1 MQQNQNQGTFKKSLI
16 LPIAMMFALLFLI
29 AFVTNLA
36 GSMGVILKNQFSTS
50 NAVSQLGT
58 FANFLAYAFMGVP
71 AGIILKRKGYKF
83 TSLLA
88 IMVGIVGVG
97 IQCLSGVAESFAVY
111 VCGAFVAGFSMCM
124 LNVVAMPM
132 LNTLGGGGNRG
143 NSLIQFGNTF
153 NSLGGTITPIL
164 VGYLVGDLATANI
177 KDAYPA
183 MYIAMGVFVLAFIVL
198 AFTQIPEPHLQT
210 KEERAVEKAKPKDKY
225 SPLSFRHFVLG
236 AIAIF
241 FYVGLENGIPN
252 TANLYISQEVDPAVA
267 GSVVGIY
274 WFLMLCG
281 RFLGAAVGSFISSK
295 NMLASFA
302 TLGIVLVLCSL
313 LVPQTA
319 TVSLFGTQLPL
330 SMVFIPLC
338 GLSTSIMFG
347 SIFNLSTEGL
357 GKYTP
362 VASGIYMA
370 LVCGGGVIP
379 VLQNYLADQFGAVQS
394 YWIVVLCL
402 LYILWYALSG
412 CKNVN
417 KDIPVD

>member
-1 MQQNQNQGTFKKSLI
+1 MQNNQTISRKSYA

-36 GSMGVILKNQFSTS
+36 GSMGVILKNQFETS

-88 IMVGIVGVG
+88 IAVGIAGVG
-97 IQCLSGVAESFAVY
+97 IQCLSGVAGSFAVY
-111 VCGAFVAGFSMCM
+111 VAGAFVAGFSMCM

-132 LNTLGGGGNRG
+132 LNTLGGGGNKG

-153 NSLGGTITPIL
+153 NSVGGTITPIL
-164 VGYLVGDLATANI
+164 VGYLVGDFATAQI
-177 KDAYPA
+177 ADAYPA
-183 MYIAMGVFVLAFIVL
+183 MYIAMGVFALAFIVIAL
-198 AFTQIPEPHLQT
+198 NKIPEPHLQSA
-210 KEERAVEKAKPKDKY
+210 KEREAEKKQPKDKY

-241 FYVGLENGIPN
+241 FYVGIENGIPN
-252 TANLYISQEVDPAVA
+252 TANLYISEVVNPAVA
-267 GSVVGIY
+267 GSVIGVY
-274 WFLMLCG
+274 WFLMMCG
-281 RFLGAAVGSFISSK
+281 RFIGAAVGSFISSK
-295 NMLASFA
+295 NMLAGVA
-302 TLGIVLVLCSL
+302 TLGIILVLCAL
-313 LVPQTA
+313 LVPDTA
-319 TVSLFGTQLPL
+319 QINLFGAELPL
-330 SMVFIPLC
+330 SMLFVPLC
-338 GLSTSIMFG
+338 GLATSVMFG
-347 SIFNLSTEGL
+347 GIFNLSTEGL

-379 VLQNYLADQFGAVQS
+379 VLQNYLADHFGAVQS

-417 KDIPVD
+417 KNIPVD

>member
-1 MQQNQNQGTFKKSLI
+1 MQNNQTISRKSYA

-36 GSMGVILKNQFSTS
+36 GSMGVILKNQFETS

-71 AGIILKRKGYKF
+71 AGMILKRKGYKF

-88 IMVGIVGVG
+88 IAVGIAGVG
-97 IQCLSGVAESFAVY
+97 IQCLSGVAGSFAVY
-111 VCGAFVAGFSMCM
+111 VAGAFVAGFSMCM

-132 LNTLGGGGNRG
+132 LNTLGGGGNKG

-153 NSLGGTITPIL
+153 NSVGGTITPIL
-164 VGYLVGDLATANI
+164 VGYLVGDFATAQI
-177 KDAYPA
+177 ADAYPA
-183 MYIAMGVFVLAFIVL
+183 MYIAMGVFALAFVVIAL
-198 AFTQIPEPHLQT
+198 NKIPEPHLQSA
-210 KEERAVEKAKPKDKY
+210 KEREDEKKQPKDKY

-241 FYVGLENGIPN
+241 FYVGIENGIPN
-252 TANLYISQEVDPAVA
+252 TANLYISEVVNPAVA
-267 GSVVGIY
+267 GSVIGVY
-274 WFLMLCG
+274 WFLMMCG
-281 RFLGAAVGSFISSK
+281 RFIGAAVGSFISSK
-295 NMLASFA
+295 NMLAGVA
-302 TLGIVLVLCSL
+302 TLGIILVLCAL
-313 LVPQTA
+313 LVPDTA
-319 TVSLFGTQLPL
+319 QINLFGAELPL
-330 SMVFIPLC
+330 SMLFIPLC
-338 GLSTSIMFG
+338 GLATSVMFG
-347 SIFNLSTEGL
+347 GIFNLSTEGL

-379 VLQNYLADQFGAVQS
+379 VLQNYLADHFGAVQS

-417 KDIPVD
+417 KNIPVG

>member
-1 MQQNQNQGTFKKSLI
+1 MQNNQTISRKSYA

-36 GSMGVILKNQFSTS
+36 GSMGVILKNQFETS

-71 AGIILKRKGYKF
+71 AGMILKRKGYKF

-88 IMVGIVGVG
+88 IAVGIAGVG
-97 IQCLSGVAESFAVY
+97 IQCLSGVAGSFAVY
-111 VCGAFVAGFSMCM
+111 VAGAFVAGFSMCM

-132 LNTLGGGGNRG
+132 LNTLGGGGNKG

-153 NSLGGTITPIL
+153 NSVGGTITPIL
-164 VGYLVGDLATANI
+164 VGYLVGDFATAQI
-177 KDAYPA
+177 ADAYPA
-183 MYIAMGVFVLAFIVL
+183 MYIAMGVFALAFVVIAL
-198 AFTQIPEPHLQT
+198 NKIPEPHLQSA
-210 KEERAVEKAKPKDKY
+210 KEREDEKKQPKDKY

-241 FYVGLENGIPN
+241 FYVGIENGIPN
-252 TANLYISQEVDPAVA
+252 TANLYISEVVNPAVA
-267 GSVVGIY
+267 GSVIGVY
-274 WFLMLCG
+274 WFLMMCG
-281 RFLGAAVGSFISSK
+281 RFIGAAVGSFISSK
-295 NMLASFA
+295 NMLAGVA
-302 TLGIVLVLCSL
+302 TLGIILVLCAL
-313 LVPQTA
+313 LVPDTA
-319 TVSLFGTQLPL
+319 QINLFGAELPL
-330 SMVFIPLC
+330 SMLFIPLC
-338 GLSTSIMFG
+338 GLATSVMFG
-347 SIFNLSTEGL
+347 GIFNLSTEGL

-379 VLQNYLADQFGAVQS
+379 VLQNYLADHFGAVQS

-417 KDIPVD
+417 KNIPV

>member
-1 MQQNQNQGTFKKSLI
+1 MQNNQTISRKSYA

-36 GSMGVILKNQFSTS
+36 GSMGVILKNQFETS

-71 AGIILKRKGYKF
+71 AGMILKRKGYKF

-88 IMVGIVGVG
+88 IAVGIAGVG
-97 IQCLSGVAESFAVY
+97 IQCLSGVAGSFAVY
-111 VCGAFVAGFSMCM
+111 VAGAFVAGFSMCM

-132 LNTLGGGGNRG
+132 LNTLGGGGNKG

-153 NSLGGTITPIL
+153 NSVGGTITPIL
-164 VGYLVGDLATANI
+164 VGYLVGDFATAQI
-177 KDAYPA
+177 ADAYPA
-183 MYIAMGVFVLAFIVL
+183 MYIAMGVFALAFIVIAL
-198 AFTQIPEPHLQT
+198 NKIPEPHLQSA
-210 KEERAVEKAKPKDKY
+210 KEREDEKKQPKDKY

-241 FYVGLENGIPN
+241 FYVGIENGIPN
-252 TANLYISQEVDPAVA
+252 TANLYISEVVNPAVA
-267 GSVVGIY
+267 GSVIGVY
-274 WFLMLCG
+274 WFLMMCG
-281 RFLGAAVGSFISSK
+281 RFIGAAVGSFISSK
-295 NMLASFA
+295 NMLAGVA
-302 TLGIVLVLCSL
+302 TLGIILVLCAL
-313 LVPQTA
+313 LVPDTA
-319 TVSLFGTQLPL
+319 QINLFGAELPL
-330 SMVFIPLC
+330 SMLFVPLC
-338 GLSTSIMFG
+338 GLATSVMFG
-347 SIFNLSTEGL
+347 GIFNLSTEGL

-379 VLQNYLADQFGAVQS
+379 VLQNYLADHFGAVQS

-417 KDIPVD
+417 KNIPVD

>member
-1 MQQNQNQGTFKKSLI
+1 MQNNQTISRKSYA

-36 GSMGVILKNQFSTS
+36 GSMGVILKNQFETS

-88 IMVGIVGVG
+88 IAVGIAGVG
-97 IQCLSGVAESFAVY
+97 IQCLSGVAGSFAVY
-111 VCGAFVAGFSMCM
+111 VAGAFVAGFSMCM

-132 LNTLGGGGNRG
+132 LNTLGGGGNKG
-143 NSLIQFGNTF
+143 NSFIQFGNTF
-153 NSLGGTITPIL
+153 NSVGGTITPIL
-164 VGYLVGDLATANI
+164 VGYLVGDFATAQI
-177 KDAYPA
+177 ADAYPA
-183 MYIAMGVFVLAFIVL
+183 MYIAMGVFALAFVVIAL
-198 AFTQIPEPHLQT
+198 NKIPEPHLQSA
-210 KEERAVEKAKPKDKY
+210 KEREDEKKQPKDKY

-241 FYVGLENGIPN
+241 FYVGIENGIPN
-252 TANLYISQEVDPAVA
+252 TANLYISEVVNPAVA
-267 GSVVGIY
+267 GSVIGVY
-274 WFLMLCG
+274 WFLMMCG
-281 RFLGAAVGSFISSK
+281 RFIGAAVGSFISSK
-295 NMLASFA
+295 NMLAGVA
-302 TLGIVLVLCSL
+302 TLGIILVLCAL
-313 LVPQTA
+313 LVPDTA
-319 TVSLFGTQLPL
+319 QINLFRAELPL
-330 SMVFIPLC
+330 SMLFIPLC
-338 GLSTSIMFG
+338 GLATSVMFG
-347 SIFNLSTEGL
+347 GIFNLSTEGL

-379 VLQNYLADQFGAVQS
+379 VLQNYLADHFGAVQS

-417 KDIPVD
+417 KNIPVD

>member
-1 MQQNQNQGTFKKSLI
+1 MQNNQTISRKSYA

-36 GSMGVILKNQFSTS
+36 GSMGVILKNQFETS

-88 IMVGIVGVG
+88 IAVGIAGVG
-97 IQCLSGVAESFAVY
+97 IQCLSGVAGSFAVY
-111 VCGAFVAGFSMCM
+111 VAGAFVAGFSMCM

-132 LNTLGGGGNRG
+132 LNTLGGGGNKG

-153 NSLGGTITPIL
+153 NSVGGTITPIL
-164 VGYLVGDLATANI
+164 VGYLVGDFATAQI
-177 KDAYPA
+177 ADAYPA
-183 MYIAMGVFVLAFIVL
+183 MYIAMGVFALAFIVIAL
-198 AFTQIPEPHLQT
+198 NKIPEPHLQSA
-210 KEERAVEKAKPKDKY
+210 KEREAEKKQPKDKY

-241 FYVGLENGIPN
+241 FYVGIENGIPN
-252 TANLYISQEVDPAVA
+252 TANLYISEVVNPAVA
-267 GSVVGIY
+267 GSVIGVY
-274 WFLMLCG
+274 WFLMMCG
-281 RFLGAAVGSFISSK
+281 RFIGAAVGSFISSK
-295 NMLASFA
+295 NMLAGVA
-302 TLGIVLVLCSL
+302 TLGIILVLCAL
-313 LVPQTA
+313 LVPDTA
-319 TVSLFGTQLPL
+319 QINLFGAELPL
-330 SMVFIPLC
+330 SMLFIPLC
-338 GLSTSIMFG
+338 GLATSVMFG
-347 SIFNLSTEGL
+347 GIFNLSTEGL

-379 VLQNYLADQFGAVQS
+379 VLQNYLADHFGAVQS

-417 KDIPVD
+417 KNIPVD

>member
-1 MQQNQNQGTFKKSLI
+1 MQNNQTISRKSYA

-36 GSMGVILKNQFSTS
+36 GSMGVILKNQFETS

-88 IMVGIVGVG
+88 IAVGIAGVG
-97 IQCLSGVAESFAVY
+97 IQCLSGVAGSFAVY
-111 VCGAFVAGFSMCM
+111 VAGAFVAGFSMCM

-132 LNTLGGGGNRG
+132 LNTLGGGGNKG
-143 NSLIQFGNTF
+143 NSFIQFGNTF
-153 NSLGGTITPIL
+153 NSVGGTITPIL
-164 VGYLVGDLATANI
+164 VGYLVGDFATAQI
-177 KDAYPA
+177 ADAYPA
-183 MYIAMGVFVLAFIVL
+183 MYIAMGVFALAFVVISL
-198 AFTQIPEPHLQT
+198 NKIPEPHLQSA
-210 KEERAVEKAKPKDKY
+210 KEREAEKKQPKDKY

-241 FYVGLENGIPN
+241 FYVGIENGIPN
-252 TANLYISQEVDPAVA
+252 TANLYISEVVNPAVA
-267 GSVVGIY
+267 GSVIGVY
-274 WFLMLCG
+274 WFLMMCG
-281 RFLGAAVGSFISSK
+281 RFIGAAVGSFISSK
-295 NMLASFA
+295 NMLAGVA
-302 TLGIVLVLCSL
+302 TLGIILVLCAL
-313 LVPQTA
+313 LVPDTA
-319 TVSLFGTQLPL
+319 QINLFGAELPL
-330 SMVFIPLC
+330 SMLFIPLC
-338 GLSTSIMFG
+338 GLATSVMFG
-347 SIFNLSTEGL
+347 GIFNLSTEGL

-379 VLQNYLADQFGAVQS
+379 VLQNYLADHFGAVQS

-417 KDIPVD
+417 KNIPVD

>member
-1 MQQNQNQGTFKKSLI
+1 MQNNQTFSRKSYA

-36 GSMGVILKNQFSTS
+36 GSMGVILKNQFETS

-88 IMVGIVGVG
+88 IAVGIAGVG
-97 IQCLSGVAESFAVY
+97 IQCLSGVAGSFAVY
-111 VCGAFVAGFSMCM
+111 VAGAFVAGFSMCM

-132 LNTLGGGGNRG
+132 LNTLGGGGNKG
-143 NSLIQFGNTF
+143 NSFIQFGNTF
-153 NSLGGTITPIL
+153 NSVGGTITPIL
-164 VGYLVGDLATANI
+164 VGYLVGDFATAQI
-177 KDAYPA
+177 ADAYPA
-183 MYIAMGVFVLAFIVL
+183 MYIAMGVFALAFVVIAL
-198 AFTQIPEPHLQT
+198 NKIPEPHLQSA
-210 KEERAVEKAKPKDKY
+210 KEREDEKKQPKDKY

-241 FYVGLENGIPN
+241 FYVGIENGIPN
-252 TANLYISQEVDPAVA
+252 TANLYISEVVNPAVA
-267 GSVVGIY
+267 GSVIGVY
-274 WFLMLCG
+274 WFLMMCG
-281 RFLGAAVGSFISSK
+281 RFIGAAVGSFISSK
-295 NMLASFA
+295 NMLTGVA
-302 TLGIVLVLCSL
+302 TLGIILVLCAL
-313 LVPQTA
+313 LVPDTA
-319 TVSLFGTQLPL
+319 QINLFGAELPL
-330 SMVFIPLC
+330 SMLFIPLC
-338 GLSTSIMFG
+338 GLATSVMFG
-347 SIFNLSTEGL
+347 GIFNLSTEGL

-379 VLQNYLADQFGAVQS
+379 VLQNYLADHFGAVQS

-417 KDIPVD
+417 KNIPVD

>member
-1 MQQNQNQGTFKKSLI
+1 MQNNQTISRKSYA

-36 GSMGVILKNQFSTS
+36 GSMGVILKNQFETS

-88 IMVGIVGVG
+88 IAVGIAGVG
-97 IQCLSGVAESFAVY
+97 IQCLSGVAGSFAVY
-111 VCGAFVAGFSMCM
+111 VAGAFVAGFSMCM

-132 LNTLGGGGNRG
+132 LNTLGGGGNKG
-143 NSLIQFGNTF
+143 NSFIQFGNTF
-153 NSLGGTITPIL
+153 NSVGGTITPIL
-164 VGYLVGDLATANI
+164 VGYLVGDFATAQIAN
-177 KDAYPA
+177 AYPA
-183 MYIAMGVFVLAFIVL
+183 MYIAMGVFALAFVVIAL
-198 AFTQIPEPHLQT
+198 NKIPEPHLQSA
-210 KEERAVEKAKPKDKY
+210 KEREAEKKQPKDKY

-241 FYVGLENGIPN
+241 FYVGIENGIPN
-252 TANLYISQEVDPAVA
+252 TANLYISEVVNPAVA
-267 GSVVGIY
+267 GSVIGVY
-274 WFLMLCG
+274 WFLMMCG
-281 RFLGAAVGSFISSK
+281 RFIGAAVGSFISSK
-295 NMLASFA
+295 NMLAGVA
-302 TLGIVLVLCSL
+302 TLGIILVLCAL
-313 LVPQTA
+313 LVPDTA
-319 TVSLFGTQLPL
+319 QINLFGAELPL
-330 SMVFIPLC
+330 SMLFIPLC
-338 GLSTSIMFG
+338 GLATSVMFG
-347 SIFNLSTEGL
+347 GIFNLSTEGL

-379 VLQNYLADQFGAVQS
+379 VLQNYLADHFGAVQS

-417 KDIPVD
+417 KNIPVD

>member
-1 MQQNQNQGTFKKSLI
+1 MQNNQTISRKSYA

-36 GSMGVILKNQFSTS
+36 GSMGVILKNQFETS

-88 IMVGIVGVG
+88 IAVGIAGVG
-97 IQCLSGVAESFAVY
+97 IQCLSGVAGSFAVY
-111 VCGAFVAGFSMCM
+111 VAGAFVAGFSMCM

-132 LNTLGGGGNRG
+132 LNTLGGGGNKG
-143 NSLIQFGNTF
+143 NSFIQFGNTF
-153 NSLGGTITPIL
+153 NSVGGTITPIL
-164 VGYLVGDLATANI
+164 VGYLVGDFATAQI
-177 KDAYPA
+177 ADAYPA
-183 MYIAMGVFVLAFIVL
+183 MYIAMGVFALAFVVIAL
-198 AFTQIPEPHLQT
+198 NKIPEPHLQSA
-210 KEERAVEKAKPKDKY
+210 KEREDEKKQPKDKY

-241 FYVGLENGIPN
+241 FYVGIENGIPN
-252 TANLYISQEVDPAVA
+252 TANLYISEVVNPAVA
-267 GSVVGIY
+267 GSVIGVY
-274 WFLMLCG
+274 WFLMMCG
-281 RFLGAAVGSFISSK
+281 RFIGAAVGSFISSK
-295 NMLASFA
+295 NMLAGVA
-302 TLGIVLVLCSL
+302 TLGIILVLCAL
-313 LVPQTA
+313 LVPDTA
-319 TVSLFGTQLPL
+319 QINLFGAELPL
-330 SMVFIPLC
+330 SMLFIPLC
-338 GLSTSIMFG
+338 GLATSVMFG
-347 SIFNLSTEGL
+347 GIFNLSTEGL

-379 VLQNYLADQFGAVQS
+379 VLQNYLADHFGAVQS

-417 KDIPVD
+417 KNIPVD

>member
-1 MQQNQNQGTFKKSLI
+1 MQNNQTISRKSYA

-36 GSMGVILKNQFSTS
+36 GSMGVILKNQFETS

-71 AGIILKRKGYKF
+71 AGMILKRKGYKF

-88 IMVGIVGVG
+88 IAVGIAGVG
-97 IQCLSGVAESFAVY
+97 IQCLSGVAGSFAVY
-111 VCGAFVAGFSMCM
+111 VAGAFVAGFSMCM

-132 LNTLGGGGNRG
+132 LNTLGGGGNKG
-143 NSLIQFGNTF
+143 NSFIQFGNTF
-153 NSLGGTITPIL
+153 NSVGGTITPIL
-164 VGYLVGDLATANI
+164 VGYLVGDFATAQI
-177 KDAYPA
+177 ADAYPA
-183 MYIAMGVFVLAFIVL
+183 MYIAMGVFALAFVVIAL
-198 AFTQIPEPHLQT
+198 NKIPEPHLQSA
-210 KEERAVEKAKPKDKY
+210 KEREDEKKQPKDKY

-241 FYVGLENGIPN
+241 FYVGIENGIPN
-252 TANLYISQEVDPAVA
+252 TANLYISEVVNPAVA
-267 GSVVGIY
+267 GSVIGVY
-274 WFLMLCG
+274 WFLMMCG
-281 RFLGAAVGSFISSK
+281 RFIGAAVGSFISSK
-295 NMLASFA
+295 NMLAGVA
-302 TLGIVLVLCSL
+302 TLGIILVLCAL
-313 LVPQTA
+313 LVPDTA
-319 TVSLFGTQLPL
+319 QINLFGAELPL
-330 SMVFIPLC
+330 SMLFIPLC
-338 GLSTSIMFG
+338 GLATSVMFG
-347 SIFNLSTEGL
+347 GIFNLSTEGL

-379 VLQNYLADQFGAVQS
+379 VLQNYLADHFGAVQS

-417 KDIPVD
+417 KNIPVD

>member
-1 MQQNQNQGTFKKSLI
+1 MEFE
-16 LPIAMMFALLFLI
+16 
-29 AFVTNLA
+29 
-36 GSMGVILKNQFSTS
+36 TS

-71 AGIILKRKGYKF
+71 AGMILKRKGYKF

-88 IMVGIVGVG
+88 IAVGIAGVG
-97 IQCLSGVAESFAVY
+97 IQCLSGVAGSFAVY
-111 VCGAFVAGFSMCM
+111 VAGAFVAGFSMCM

-132 LNTLGGGGNRG
+132 LNTLGGGGNKG

-153 NSLGGTITPIL
+153 NSVGGTITPIL
-164 VGYLVGDLATANI
+164 VGYLVGDFATAQI
-177 KDAYPA
+177 ADAYPA
-183 MYIAMGVFVLAFIVL
+183 MYIAMGVFALAFVVIAL
-198 AFTQIPEPHLQT
+198 NKIPEPHLQSA
-210 KEERAVEKAKPKDKY
+210 KEREDEKKQPKDKY

-241 FYVGLENGIPN
+241 FYVGIENGIPN
-252 TANLYISQEVDPAVA
+252 TANLYISEVVNPAVA
-267 GSVVGIY
+267 GSVIGVY
-274 WFLMLCG
+274 WFLMMCG
-281 RFLGAAVGSFISSK
+281 RFIGAAVGSFISSK
-295 NMLASFA
+295 NMLAGVA
-302 TLGIVLVLCSL
+302 TLGIILVLCAL
-313 LVPQTA
+313 LVPDTA
-319 TVSLFGTQLPL
+319 QINLFGAELPL
-330 SMVFIPLC
+330 SMLFIPLC
-338 GLSTSIMFG
+338 GLATSVMFG
-347 SIFNLSTEGL
+347 GIFNLSTEGL

-379 VLQNYLADQFGAVQS
+379 VLQNYLADHFGAVQS

-417 KDIPVD
+417 KNIPVD

>member
-1 MQQNQNQGTFKKSLI
+1 MQNNQTISRKSYA

-36 GSMGVILKNQFSTS
+36 GSMGVILKNQFETS

-71 AGIILKRKGYKF
+71 AGMILKRKGYKF

-88 IMVGIVGVG
+88 IAVGIAGVG
-97 IQCLSGVAESFAVY
+97 IQCLSGVAGSFAVY
-111 VCGAFVAGFSMCM
+111 VAGAFVAGFSMCM

-132 LNTLGGGGNRG
+132 LNTLGGGGNKG

-153 NSLGGTITPIL
+153 NSVGGTITPIL
-164 VGYLVGDLATANI
+164 VGYLVGDFATAQI
-177 KDAYPA
+177 ADAYPA
-183 MYIAMGVFVLAFIVL
+183 MYIAMGVFALAFVVIAL
-198 AFTQIPEPHLQT
+198 NKIPEPHLQSA
-210 KEERAVEKAKPKDKY
+210 KEREDEKKQPKDKY

-241 FYVGLENGIPN
+241 FYVGIENGIPN
-252 TANLYISQEVDPAVA
+252 TANLYISEVVNPAVA
-267 GSVVGIY
+267 GSVIGVY
-274 WFLMLCG
+274 WFLMMCG
-281 RFLGAAVGSFISSK
+281 RFIGAAVGSFISSK
-295 NMLASFA
+295 NMLAGVA
-302 TLGIVLVLCSL
+302 TLGIILVLCAL
-313 LVPQTA
+313 LVPDTA
-319 TVSLFGTQLPL
+319 QINLFGAELPL
-330 SMVFIPLC
+330 SMLFIPLC
-338 GLSTSIMFG
+338 GLATSVMFG
-347 SIFNLSTEGL
+347 GIFNLSTEGL

-379 VLQNYLADQFGAVQS
+379 VLQNHLADHFGAVQS

-417 KDIPVD
+417 KNIPVD

>member
-1 MQQNQNQGTFKKSLI
+1 MQNNQTISRKSYA

-36 GSMGVILKNQFSTS
+36 GSMGVILKNQFETS

-88 IMVGIVGVG
+88 IAVGIAGVG
-97 IQCLSGVAESFAVY
+97 IQCLSGVAGSFAVY
-111 VCGAFVAGFSMCM
+111 VAGAFVAGFSMCM

-132 LNTLGGGGNRG
+132 LNTLGGGGNKG

-153 NSLGGTITPIL
+153 NSVGGTITPIL
-164 VGYLVGDLATANI
+164 VGYLVGDFATAQI
-177 KDAYPA
+177 ADAYPA
-183 MYIAMGVFVLAFIVL
+183 MYIAMGVFALAFVVIAL
-198 AFTQIPEPHLQT
+198 NKIPEPHLQSA
-210 KEERAVEKAKPKDKY
+210 KEREDEKKQPKDKY

-241 FYVGLENGIPN
+241 FYVGIENGIPN
-252 TANLYISQEVDPAVA
+252 TANLYISEVVNPAVA
-267 GSVVGIY
+267 GSVIGVY
-274 WFLMLCG
+274 WFLMMCG
-281 RFLGAAVGSFISSK
+281 RFIGAAVGSFISSK
-295 NMLASFA
+295 NMLTGVA
-302 TLGIVLVLCSL
+302 TLGIILVLCAL
-313 LVPQTA
+313 LVPDTA
-319 TVSLFGTQLPL
+319 QINLFGAELPL
-330 SMVFIPLC
+330 SMLFIPLC
-338 GLSTSIMFG
+338 GLATSVMFG
-347 SIFNLSTEGL
+347 GIFNLSTEGL

-379 VLQNYLADQFGAVQS
+379 VLQNYLADHFGAVQS

-417 KDIPVD
+417 KNIPVD

>member
-1 MQQNQNQGTFKKSLI
+1 MQNNQTISRKSYA

-36 GSMGVILKNQFSTS
+36 GSMGVILKNQFETS

-71 AGIILKRKGYKF
+71 AGMILKRKGYKF

-88 IMVGIVGVG
+88 IAVGIAGVG
-97 IQCLSGVAESFAVY
+97 IQCLSGVAGSFAVY
-111 VCGAFVAGFSMCM
+111 VAGAFVAGFSMCM

-132 LNTLGGGGNRG
+132 LNTLGGGGNKG

-153 NSLGGTITPIL
+153 NSVGGTITPIL
-164 VGYLVGDLATANI
+164 VGYLVGDFATAQI
-177 KDAYPA
+177 ADAYPA
-183 MYIAMGVFVLAFIVL
+183 MYIAMGVFALAFVVIVL
-198 AFTQIPEPHLQT
+198 NKIPEPHLQSA
-210 KEERAVEKAKPKDKY
+210 KEREDEKKQPKDKY

-241 FYVGLENGIPN
+241 FYVGIENGIPN
-252 TANLYISQEVDPAVA
+252 TANLYISEVVNPAVA
-267 GSVVGIY
+267 GSVIGVY
-274 WFLMLCG
+274 WFLMMCG
-281 RFLGAAVGSFISSK
+281 RFIGAAVGSFISSK
-295 NMLASFA
+295 NMLAGVA
-302 TLGIVLVLCSL
+302 TLGIILVLCAL
-313 LVPQTA
+313 LVPDTA
-319 TVSLFGTQLPL
+319 QINLFGAELPL
-330 SMVFIPLC
+330 SMLFIPLC
-338 GLSTSIMFG
+338 GLATSVMFG
-347 SIFNLSTEGL
+347 GIFNLSTEGL

-379 VLQNYLADQFGAVQS
+379 VLQNYLADHFGAVQS

-417 KDIPVD
+417 KNIPVD

>member
-1 MQQNQNQGTFKKSLI
+1 MQNNQTISRKSYA

-36 GSMGVILKNQFSTS
+36 GSMGVILKNQFETS

-88 IMVGIVGVG
+88 IAVGIAGVG
-97 IQCLSGVAESFAVY
+97 IQCLSGVAGSFAVY
-111 VCGAFVAGFSMCM
+111 VAGAFVAGFSMCM

-132 LNTLGGGGNRG
+132 LNTLGGGGNKG
-143 NSLIQFGNTF
+143 NSFIQFGNTF
-153 NSLGGTITPIL
+153 NSVGGTITPIL
-164 VGYLVGDLATANI
+164 VGYLVGDFATAQI
-177 KDAYPA
+177 ADAYPA
-183 MYIAMGVFVLAFIVL
+183 MYIAMGVFALAFVVIAL
-198 AFTQIPEPHLQT
+198 NKIPEPHLQSA
-210 KEERAVEKAKPKDKY
+210 KEREDEKKQPKDKY

-241 FYVGLENGIPN
+241 FYVGIENGIPN
-252 TANLYISQEVDPAVA
+252 TANLYISEVVNPAVA
-267 GSVVGIY
+267 GSVIGVY
-274 WFLMLCG
+274 WFLMMCG
-281 RFLGAAVGSFISSK
+281 RFIGAAVGSFISSK
-295 NMLASFA
+295 NMLTGVA
-302 TLGIVLVLCSL
+302 TLGIILVLCAL
-313 LVPQTA
+313 LVPDTA
-319 TVSLFGTQLPL
+319 QINLFGAELPL
-330 SMVFIPLC
+330 SMLFIPLC
-338 GLSTSIMFG
+338 GLATSVMFG
-347 SIFNLSTEGL
+347 GIFNLSTEGL

-379 VLQNYLADQFGAVQS
+379 VLQNYLADHFGAVQS

-417 KDIPVD
+417 KNIPVG

>member
-1 MQQNQNQGTFKKSLI
+1 MQNNQTISRKSYA

-36 GSMGVILKNQFSTS
+36 GSMGVILKNQFETS

-88 IMVGIVGVG
+88 IAVGIAGVG
-97 IQCLSGVAESFAVY
+97 IQCLSGVAGSFAVY
-111 VCGAFVAGFSMCM
+111 VAGAFVAGFSMCM

-132 LNTLGGGGNRG
+132 LNTLGGGGNKG

-153 NSLGGTITPIL
+153 NSVGGTITPIL
-164 VGYLVGDLATANI
+164 VGYLVGDFATAQI
-177 KDAYPA
+177 ADAYPA
-183 MYIAMGVFVLAFIVL
+183 MYIAMGVFALAFIVIAL
-198 AFTQIPEPHLQT
+198 NKIPEPHLQSA
-210 KEERAVEKAKPKDKY
+210 KEREAEKKQPKDKY

-241 FYVGLENGIPN
+241 FYVGIENGIPN
-252 TANLYISQEVDPAVA
+252 TANLYISEVVNPAVA
-267 GSVVGIY
+267 GSVIGVY
-274 WFLMLCG
+274 WFLMMCG
-281 RFLGAAVGSFISSK
+281 RFIGAAVGSFISSK
-295 NMLASFA
+295 NMLAGVA
-302 TLGIVLVLCSL
+302 TLGIILVLCAL
-313 LVPQTA
+313 LVPDTA
-319 TVSLFGTQLPL
+319 QINLFGAELPL
-330 SMVFIPLC
+330 SMLFIPLC
-338 GLSTSIMFG
+338 GLATSVMFG
-347 SIFNLSTEGL
+347 GIFNLSTEGL

-379 VLQNYLADQFGAVQS
+379 VLQNYLADHFGAVQS

-417 KDIPVD
+417 KNIPID

>member
-1 MQQNQNQGTFKKSLI
+1 MQNNQTISRKSYA

-36 GSMGVILKNQFSTS
+36 GSMGVILKNQFETS

-71 AGIILKRKGYKF
+71 AGMILKRKGYKF

-88 IMVGIVGVG
+88 IAVGIAGVG
-97 IQCLSGVAESFAVY
+97 IQCLSGVAGSFAVY
-111 VCGAFVAGFSMCM
+111 VAGAFVAGFSMCM

-132 LNTLGGGGNRG
+132 LNTLGGGGNKG
-143 NSLIQFGNTF
+143 NSFIQFGNTF
-153 NSLGGTITPIL
+153 NSVGGTITPIL
-164 VGYLVGDLATANI
+164 VGYLVGDFATAQI
-177 KDAYPA
+177 ADAYPA
-183 MYIAMGVFVLAFIVL
+183 MYIAMGVFALAFVVIAL
-198 AFTQIPEPHLQT
+198 NKIPEPHLQSA
-210 KEERAVEKAKPKDKY
+210 KEREDEKKQPKDKY

-241 FYVGLENGIPN
+241 FYVGIENGIPN
-252 TANLYISQEVDPAVA
+252 TANLYISEVLNPAVA
-267 GSVVGIY
+267 GSVIGVY
-274 WFLMLCG
+274 WFLMMCG
-281 RFLGAAVGSFISSK
+281 RFIGAAVGSFISSK
-295 NMLASFA
+295 NMLAGVA
-302 TLGIVLVLCSL
+302 TLGIILVLCAL
-313 LVPQTA
+313 LVPDTA
-319 TVSLFGTQLPL
+319 QINLFGAELPL
-330 SMVFIPLC
+330 SMLFIPLC
-338 GLSTSIMFG
+338 GLATSVMFG
-347 SIFNLSTEGL
+347 GIFNLSTEGL

-379 VLQNYLADQFGAVQS
+379 VLQNYLADHFGAVQS

-417 KDIPVD
+417 KNIPVD

>member
-1 MQQNQNQGTFKKSLI
+1 MQNNQTISRKSYA

-36 GSMGVILKNQFSTS
+36 GSMGVILKNQFETS

-71 AGIILKRKGYKF
+71 AGMILKRKGYKF

-88 IMVGIVGVG
+88 IAVGIAGVG
-97 IQCLSGVAESFAVY
+97 IQCLSGVAGSFAVY
-111 VCGAFVAGFSMCM
+111 VAGAFVAGFSMCM

-132 LNTLGGGGNRG
+132 LNTLGGGGNKG
-143 NSLIQFGNTF
+143 NSFIQFGNTF
-153 NSLGGTITPIL
+153 NSVGGTITPIL
-164 VGYLVGDLATANI
+164 VGYLVGDFATAQI
-177 KDAYPA
+177 ADAYPA
-183 MYIAMGVFVLAFIVL
+183 MYIAMGVFALAFVVIAL
-198 AFTQIPEPHLQT
+198 NKIPEPHLQSA
-210 KEERAVEKAKPKDKY
+210 KEREDEKKQPKDKY

-241 FYVGLENGIPN
+241 FYVGIENGIPN
-252 TANLYISQEVDPAVA
+252 TANLYISEVVNPAVA
-267 GSVVGIY
+267 GSVIGVY
-274 WFLMLCG
+274 WFLMMCG
-281 RFLGAAVGSFISSK
+281 RFIGAAVGSFISSK
-295 NMLASFA
+295 NMLTGVA
-302 TLGIVLVLCSL
+302 TLGIILVLCAL
-313 LVPQTA
+313 LVPDTA
-319 TVSLFGTQLPL
+319 QINLFGAELPL
-330 SMVFIPLC
+330 SMLFIPLC
-338 GLSTSIMFG
+338 GLATSVMFG
-347 SIFNLSTEGL
+347 GIFNLSTEGL

-379 VLQNYLADQFGAVQS
+379 VLQNYLADHFGAVQS

-417 KDIPVD
+417 KNIPVD

>member
-1 MQQNQNQGTFKKSLI
+1 MQNNQTISRKSYA

-36 GSMGVILKNQFSTS
+36 GSMGVILKNQFETS

-71 AGIILKRKGYKF
+71 AGMILKRKGYKF

-88 IMVGIVGVG
+88 IAVGIAGVG
-97 IQCLSGVAESFAVY
+97 IQCLSGVAGSFAVY
-111 VCGAFVAGFSMCM
+111 VAGAFVAGFSMCM

-132 LNTLGGGGNRG
+132 LNTLGGGGNKG

-153 NSLGGTITPIL
+153 NSVGGTITPIL
-164 VGYLVGDLATANI
+164 VGYLVGDFATAQI
-177 KDAYPA
+177 ADAYPA
-183 MYIAMGVFVLAFIVL
+183 MYIAMGVFALAFVVIAL
-198 AFTQIPEPHLQT
+198 NKIPEPHLQSA
-210 KEERAVEKAKPKDKY
+210 KEREDEKKQPKDKY

-241 FYVGLENGIPN
+241 FYVGIENGIPN
-252 TANLYISQEVDPAVA
+252 TANLYISEVVNPAVA
-267 GSVVGIY
+267 GSVIGVY
-274 WFLMLCG
+274 WFLMMCG
-281 RFLGAAVGSFISSK
+281 RFIGAAVGSFISSK
-295 NMLASFA
+295 NMLAGVA
-302 TLGIVLVLCSL
+302 TLGIILVLCAL
-313 LVPQTA
+313 LVPDTA
-319 TVSLFGTQLPL
+319 QINLFGAELPL
-330 SMVFIPLC
+330 SMLFIPLC
-338 GLSTSIMFG
+338 GLATSVMFG
-347 SIFNLSTEGL
+347 GIFNLSTEGL

-379 VLQNYLADQFGAVQS
+379 VLQNYLADHFGAVQS

-417 KDIPVD
+417 KNIPVD

>member
-1 MQQNQNQGTFKKSLI
+1 MQNNQTISRKSYA

-36 GSMGVILKNQFSTS
+36 GSMGVILKNQFETS

-71 AGIILKRKGYKF
+71 AGMILKRKGYKF

-88 IMVGIVGVG
+88 IAVGIAGVG
-97 IQCLSGVAESFAVY
+97 IQCLSGVAGSFAVY
-111 VCGAFVAGFSMCM
+111 VAGAFVAGFSMCM

-132 LNTLGGGGNRG
+132 LNTLGGGGNKG

-153 NSLGGTITPIL
+153 NSVGGTITPIL
-164 VGYLVGDLATANI
+164 VGYLVGDFATAQI
-177 KDAYPA
+177 ADAYPA
-183 MYIAMGVFVLAFIVL
+183 MYIAMGVFALAFVVIAL
-198 AFTQIPEPHLQT
+198 NKIPEPHLQSA
-210 KEERAVEKAKPKDKY
+210 KEREAEKKQPKDKY

-241 FYVGLENGIPN
+241 FYVGIENGIPN
-252 TANLYISQEVDPAVA
+252 TANLYISEVVNPAVA
-267 GSVVGIY
+267 GSVIGVY
-274 WFLMLCG
+274 WFLMMCG
-281 RFLGAAVGSFISSK
+281 RFIGAAVGSFISSK
-295 NMLASFA
+295 NMLAGVA
-302 TLGIVLVLCSL
+302 TLGIILVLCAL
-313 LVPQTA
+313 LVPDTA
-319 TVSLFGTQLPL
+319 QINLFGAELPL
-330 SMVFIPLC
+330 SMLFIPLC
-338 GLSTSIMFG
+338 GLATSVMFG
-347 SIFNLSTEGL
+347 GIFNLSTEGL

-379 VLQNYLADQFGAVQS
+379 VLQNYLADHFGAVQS

-417 KDIPVD
+417 KNIPVD

>member
-1 MQQNQNQGTFKKSLI
+1 MQNNQTISRKSYA

-36 GSMGVILKNQFSTS
+36 GSMGVILKNQFETS

-88 IMVGIVGVG
+88 IAVGIAGVG
-97 IQCLSGVAESFAVY
+97 IQCLSGVAGSFAVY
-111 VCGAFVAGFSMCM
+111 VAGAFVAGFSMCM

-132 LNTLGGGGNRG
+132 LNTLGGGGNKG

-153 NSLGGTITPIL
+153 NSVGGTITPIL
-164 VGYLVGDLATANI
+164 VGYLVGDFAAAQI
-177 KDAYPA
+177 ADAYPA
-183 MYIAMGVFVLAFIVL
+183 MYIAMGVFALAFIVIAL
-198 AFTQIPEPHLQT
+198 NKIPEPHLQSA
-210 KEERAVEKAKPKDKY
+210 KEREAEKKQPKDKY

-241 FYVGLENGIPN
+241 FYVGIENGIPN
-252 TANLYISQEVDPAVA
+252 TANLYISEVVNPAVA
-267 GSVVGIY
+267 GSVIGVY
-274 WFLMLCG
+274 WFLMMCG
-281 RFLGAAVGSFISSK
+281 RFIGAAVGSFISSK
-295 NMLASFA
+295 NMLAGVA
-302 TLGIVLVLCSL
+302 TLGIILVLCAL
-313 LVPQTA
+313 LVPDTA
-319 TVSLFGTQLPL
+319 QINLFGAELPL
-330 SMVFIPLC
+330 SMLFIPLC
-338 GLSTSIMFG
+338 GLATSVMFG
-347 SIFNLSTEGL
+347 GIFNLSTEGL

-379 VLQNYLADQFGAVQS
+379 VLQNYLADHFGAVQS

-417 KDIPVD
+417 KNIPVD

>member
-1 MQQNQNQGTFKKSLI
+1 MQNNQTISRKSYA

-36 GSMGVILKNQFSTS
+36 GSMGVILKNQFETS

-88 IMVGIVGVG
+88 IAVGIAGVG
-97 IQCLSGVAESFAVY
+97 IQCLSGMAGSFAVY
-111 VCGAFVAGFSMCM
+111 VAGAFVAGFSMCM

-132 LNTLGGGGNRG
+132 LNTLGGGGNKG
-143 NSLIQFGNTF
+143 NSFIQFGNTF
-153 NSLGGTITPIL
+153 NSVGGTITPIL
-164 VGYLVGDLATANI
+164 VGYLVGDFATAQI
-177 KDAYPA
+177 ADAYPA
-183 MYIAMGVFVLAFIVL
+183 MYIAMGVFALAFVVIAL
-198 AFTQIPEPHLQT
+198 NKIPEPHLQSA
-210 KEERAVEKAKPKDKY
+210 KEREDEKKQPKDKY

-241 FYVGLENGIPN
+241 FYVGIENGIPN
-252 TANLYISQEVDPAVA
+252 TANLYISEVVNPAVA
-267 GSVVGIY
+267 GSVIGVY
-274 WFLMLCG
+274 WFLMMCG
-281 RFLGAAVGSFISSK
+281 RFIGAAVGSFISSK
-295 NMLASFA
+295 NMLAGVA
-302 TLGIVLVLCSL
+302 TLGIILVLCAL
-313 LVPQTA
+313 LVPDTA
-319 TVSLFGTQLPL
+319 QINLFGAELPL
-330 SMVFIPLC
+330 SMLFIPLC
-338 GLSTSIMFG
+338 GLATSVMFG
-347 SIFNLSTEGL
+347 GIFNLSTEGL

-379 VLQNYLADQFGAVQS
+379 VLQNYLADHFGAVQS

-417 KDIPVD
+417 KNIPVD

>member
-1 MQQNQNQGTFKKSLI
+1 MQNNQTITRKSYA

-36 GSMGVILKNQFSTS
+36 GSMGVILKNQFETS

-88 IMVGIVGVG
+88 IAVGIAGVG
-97 IQCLSGVAESFAVY
+97 IQCLSGVAGSFAVY
-111 VCGAFVAGFSMCM
+111 VAGAFVAGFSMCM

-132 LNTLGGGGNRG
+132 LNTLGGGGNKG
-143 NSLIQFGNTF
+143 NSFIQFGNTF
-153 NSLGGTITPIL
+153 NSVGGTITPIL
-164 VGYLVGDLATANI
+164 VGYLVGDFATAQI
-177 KDAYPA
+177 ADAYPA
-183 MYIAMGVFVLAFIVL
+183 MYIAMGVFALAFVVIAL
-198 AFTQIPEPHLQT
+198 NKIPEPHLQSA
-210 KEERAVEKAKPKDKY
+210 KEREDEKKQPKDKY

-241 FYVGLENGIPN
+241 FYVGIENGIPN
-252 TANLYISQEVDPAVA
+252 TANLYISEVVNPAVA
-267 GSVVGIY
+267 GSVIGVY
-274 WFLMLCG
+274 WFLMMCG
-281 RFLGAAVGSFISSK
+281 RFIGAAVGSFISSK
-295 NMLASFA
+295 NMLTGVA
-302 TLGIVLVLCSL
+302 TLGIILVLCAL
-313 LVPQTA
+313 LVPDTA
-319 TVSLFGTQLPL
+319 QINLFGAELPL
-330 SMVFIPLC
+330 SMLFIPLC
-338 GLSTSIMFG
+338 GLATSVMFG
-347 SIFNLSTEGL
+347 GIFNLSTEGL

-379 VLQNYLADQFGAVQS
+379 VLQNYLADHFGAVQS

-417 KDIPVD
+417 KNIPVD

>member
-1 MQQNQNQGTFKKSLI
+1 MQNNQTISRKSYA

-36 GSMGVILKNQFSTS
+36 GSMGVILKNQFETS

-88 IMVGIVGVG
+88 IAVGIAGVG
-97 IQCLSGVAESFAVY
+97 IQCLSGVAGSFAVY
-111 VCGAFVAGFSMCM
+111 VAGAFVAGFSMCM

-132 LNTLGGGGNRG
+132 LNTLGGGGNKG

-153 NSLGGTITPIL
+153 NSVGGTITPIL
-164 VGYLVGDLATANI
+164 VGYLVGDFATAQI
-177 KDAYPA
+177 ADAYPA
-183 MYIAMGVFVLAFIVL
+183 MYIAMGVFALAFVVIAL
-198 AFTQIPEPHLQT
+198 NKIPEPHLQSA
-210 KEERAVEKAKPKDKY
+210 KEREAEKKQPKDKY

-241 FYVGLENGIPN
+241 FYVGIENGIPN
-252 TANLYISQEVDPAVA
+252 TANLYISEVVNPAVA
-267 GSVVGIY
+267 GSVIGVY
-274 WFLMLCG
+274 WFLMMCG
-281 RFLGAAVGSFISSK
+281 RFIGAAVGSFISSK
-295 NMLASFA
+295 NMLAGVA
-302 TLGIVLVLCSL
+302 TLGIILVLCAL
-313 LVPQTA
+313 LVPDTA
-319 TVSLFGTQLPL
+319 QINLFGAELPL
-330 SMVFIPLC
+330 SMLFIPLC
-338 GLSTSIMFG
+338 GLATSVMFG
-347 SIFNLSTEGL
+347 GIFNLSTEGL

-379 VLQNYLADQFGAVQS
+379 VLQNYLADHFGAVQS

-417 KDIPVD
+417 KNIPVD

>member
-1 MQQNQNQGTFKKSLI
+1 MQNNQTISRKSYA

-36 GSMGVILKNQFSTS
+36 GSMGVILKNQFETS

-88 IMVGIVGVG
+88 IAVGIAGVG
-97 IQCLSGVAESFAVY
+97 IQCLSGVAGSFAVY
-111 VCGAFVAGFSMCM
+111 VAGAFVAGFSMCM

-132 LNTLGGGGNRG
+132 LNTLGGGGNKG

-153 NSLGGTITPIL
+153 NSVGGTITPIL
-164 VGYLVGDLATANI
+164 VGYLVGDFATAQI
-177 KDAYPA
+177 ADAYPA
-183 MYIAMGVFVLAFIVL
+183 MYIAMGVFALAFIVIAL
-198 AFTQIPEPHLQT
+198 NKIPEPHLQSA
-210 KEERAVEKAKPKDKY
+210 KEREAEKKQPKDKY

-241 FYVGLENGIPN
+241 FYVGIENGIPN
-252 TANLYISQEVDPAVA
+252 TANLYISEVVNPAVA
-267 GSVVGIY
+267 GSVIGVY
-274 WFLMLCG
+274 WFLMMCG
-281 RFLGAAVGSFISSK
+281 RFIGAAVGSFISSR
-295 NMLASFA
+295 NMLAGVA
-302 TLGIVLVLCSL
+302 TLGIILVLCAL
-313 LVPQTA
+313 LVPDTA
-319 TVSLFGTQLPL
+319 QINLFGAELPL
-330 SMVFIPLC
+330 SMLFIPLC
-338 GLSTSIMFG
+338 GLATSVMFG
-347 SIFNLSTEGL
+347 GIFNLSTEGL

-379 VLQNYLADQFGAVQS
+379 VLQNYLADHFGAVQS

-417 KDIPVD
+417 KNIPVD

>member
-1 MQQNQNQGTFKKSLI
+1 MQNNQTISRKSYA

-36 GSMGVILKNQFSTS
+36 GSMGVILKNQFETS

-88 IMVGIVGVG
+88 IAVGIAGVG
-97 IQCLSGVAESFAVY
+97 IQCLSGVAGSFAVY
-111 VCGAFVAGFSMCM
+111 VAGAFVAGFSMCM

-132 LNTLGGGGNRG
+132 LNTLGGGGNKG

-153 NSLGGTITPIL
+153 NSVGGTITPIL
-164 VGYLVGDLATANI
+164 VGYLVGDFATAQI
-177 KDAYPA
+177 ADAYPA
-183 MYIAMGVFVLAFIVL
+183 MYIAMGVFALAFVVIAL
-198 AFTQIPEPHLQT
+198 NKIPEPHLQSA
-210 KEERAVEKAKPKDKY
+210 KEREDEKKQPKDKY

-241 FYVGLENGIPN
+241 FYVGIENGIPN
-252 TANLYISQEVDPAVA
+252 TANLYISEVVNPAVA
-267 GSVVGIY
+267 GSVIGVY
-274 WFLMLCG
+274 WFLMMCG
-281 RFLGAAVGSFISSK
+281 RFIGAAVGSFISSK
-295 NMLASFA
+295 NMLAGVA
-302 TLGIVLVLCSL
+302 TLGIILVLCAL
-313 LVPQTA
+313 LVPDTA
-319 TVSLFGTQLPL
+319 QINLFGAELPL
-330 SMVFIPLC
+330 SMLFIPLC
-338 GLSTSIMFG
+338 GLATSVMFG
-347 SIFNLSTEGL
+347 GIFNLSTEGL

-379 VLQNYLADQFGAVQS
+379 VLQNYLADHFGAVQS

-417 KDIPVD
+417 KNIPVD